1 MLPQKNGK
9 GVYFLL
15 KLLFIF
21 WVLRYNADRVSE
33 CENFAR
39 KRSENKME
47 YAMII
52 AAAVA
57 IAGQFSWNKVYEKRI
72 VRDTSHLFVFPVIV
86 AAVSVFL
93 FLVLNLFALRIT
105 AYGVSMAACSAVISV
120 VSAILGILIVRIG
133 RVSVYTT
140 FMMLGGMLLPYLY
153 GIIFLKEELSA
164 FRMVGLGI
172 LIFILVF
179 SVWGKAEQKK
189 HDDRVIFYILCI
201 LVFFLNGSLGIVSKV
216 HQISPQALPTCDFL
230 IWNYFFQFIL
240 SSVLFILYRCIF
252 AKRVE
257 KNVKEEGIRQGEKP
271 ASKLKSYLL
280 AFLIATMYAL
290 FSGGGF
296 LLQLL
301 AAIKLPASM
310 QYPFVTGG
318 SIVLTTLAAA
328 LFFKE
333 KITIKG
339 WFILLLTLSG
349 TVLFVF

>member
-1 MLPQKNGK
+1 M
-9 GVYFLL
+9 
-15 KLLFIF
+15 
-21 WVLRYNADRVSE
+21 
-33 CENFAR
+33 
-39 KRSENKME
+39 
-47 YAMII
+47 
-52 AAAVA
+52 
-57 IAGQFSWNKVYEKRI
+57 
-72 VRDTSHLFVFPVIV
+72 
-86 AAVSVFL
+86 
-93 FLVLNLFALRIT
+93 
-105 AYGVSMAACSAVISV
+105 ISV

-133 RVSVYTT
+133 RISVYTT

-164 FRMVGLGI
+164 FRMFGLGI

-189 HDDRVIFYILCI
+189 NDARVIFYTLCI

-240 SSVLFILYRCIF
+240 SSVILILYRCVF
-252 AKRVE
+252 AKRTE
-257 KNVKEEGIRQGEKP
+257 KNMREESVQSVRQGEKP
-271 ASKLKSYLL
+271 ALNLKSYFL
-280 AFLIATMYAL
+280 AFLIASMYAL

-333 KITIKG
+333 KITAKG
-339 WFILLLTLSG
+339 WLILLFTLLG